1 MTRSRQLPP
10 RARVHPVLW
19 IGLWLLSL
27 WFTMS
32 LFCSSEPSAELASAI
47 REVAEAAWT
56 LIATMMGALGDG
68 PVFGLND
75 LTAGPMLLWQA
86 GEFAGPEVKARLW
99 DAADDQAD
107 PHWNTERGEF
117 TLGFGLDEPHP
128 RGQLNARAMAGWVCR
143 PGAWSAIFNEPNLDK
158 FAEPTASDVDFP
170 RIALS
175 EARWDGTALHLAAHP
190 QNDVVRDTTTEV
202 TVTGLPSDGTWRLG
216 GQSVDVI
223 DGSTKVALVADDQ
236 PVELRPI
243 SASGD

>member
-1 MTRSRQLPP
+1 M
-10 RARVHPVLW
+10 
-19 IGLWLLSL
+19 GLIAPGWY
-27 WFTMS
+27 
-32 LFCSSEPSAELASAI
+32 LAPQR

-68 PVFGLND
+68 PIFGLD
-75 LTAGPMLLWQA
+75 DPTAGPTILLQA

-99 DAADDQAD
+99 EAADDQAD
-107 PHWNTERGEF
+107 PHWNTQRGEF
-117 TLGFGLDEPHP
+117 TLGFGLDEPYP

-158 FAEPTASDVDFP
+158 FDEPTASDVDFP

-190 QNDVVRDTTTEV
+190 QNDAVRGTTTEV
-202 TVTGLPSDGTWRLG
+202 TVTGLPSDGVWAVG

-223 DGSTKVALVADDQ
+223 DGTTVVALIADDKL
-236 PVELRPI
+236 VELRRVN
-243 SASGD
+243 SSGG